1 MPLWQGS
8 YFALPELLGNYC
20 TLAGYFANKDDYVG
34 LLAYHSWVFI
44 CFVCANII
52 WYKLY
57 MSYDIL
63 LTDFNLR
70 INDKMMD
77 GINTVYTVTG
87 VYRL

>member
-1 MPLWQGS
+1 MPCDRGLT
-8 YFALPELLGNYC
+8 LPELLGNYC
-20 TLAGYFANKDDYVG
+20 TLAGYFVNKDDNLG
-34 LLAYHSWVFI
+34 LLAYHGWVFI

-52 WYKLY
+52 WDKLY

-87 VYRL
+87 VYWF

>member
-1 MPLWQGS
+1 
-8 YFALPELLGNYC
+8 
-20 TLAGYFANKDDYVG
+20 
-34 LLAYHSWVFI
+34 
-44 CFVCANII
+44 
-52 WYKLY
+52 

-87 VYRL
+87 VYTGYNYEICSQKWDSLENIFN

>member
-1 MPLWQGS
+1 
-8 YFALPELLGNYC
+8 
-20 TLAGYFANKDDYVG
+20 
-34 LLAYHSWVFI
+34 
-44 CFVCANII
+44 
-52 WYKLY
+52 

-77 GINTVYTVTG
+77 GINTVYTVTS